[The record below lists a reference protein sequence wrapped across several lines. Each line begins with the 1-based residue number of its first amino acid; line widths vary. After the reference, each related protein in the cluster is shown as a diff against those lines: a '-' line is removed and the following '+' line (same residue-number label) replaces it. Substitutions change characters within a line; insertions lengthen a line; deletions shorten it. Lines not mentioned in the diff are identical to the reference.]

1 MAHLS
6 TEYELLVRDLH
17 AALVRNDQVENVDVR
32 HNVRIAGR
40 SGATHQIDVYWEFRI
55 AGVTYKTCIECKHYN
70 KRVKKSEVAA
80 FITTMSDIGNVTGIF
95 ATTVGYQRGATLLAQ
110 QNGLRLITVNH
121 LLKSVCI
128 TSHVI
133 APYTDILNIKY
144 DLVQAKQRLKEKGL
158 ASYSLTP
165 RWDNSTMF
173 SDAQGNPIKTLK
185 ELMNESIAEDGRGAI
200 RPVNCY
206 ENTEIGL
213 VRVDEIEYRRTTQ
226 VFKSSSE
233 VMLNDTAR
241 AIMEDVLENKAH
253 YLHDDGSISA
263 VEI

>member
-1 MAHLS
+1 MSVAHLS
-6 TEYELLVRDLH
+6 VVRDLH
-17 AALVRNDQVENVDVR
+17 AALVKNDQVENVDVR
-32 HNVRIAGR
+32 HNVRIKGR

-55 AGVTYKTCIECKHYN
+55 AGVAYKTCIECKHYN
-70 KRVKKSEVAA
+70 NKVKKSEVAA
-80 FITTMSDIGNVTGIF
+80 FIATMNDIGNVTGIF
-95 ATTVGYQRGATLLAQ
+95 ATTVGYQKGAALLAQ

-133 APYTDILNIKY
+133 APSTDILGIKY
-144 DLVQAKQRLKEKGL
+144 DLVQAKERLKEKGL
-158 ASYSLTP
+158 ASYSLMP
-165 RWDNSTMF
+165 RWDNNTMF
-173 SDAQGNPIKTLK
+173 FDALGKPAKTLK
-185 ELMNESIAEDGRGAI
+185 QLMNESISEDGLGSI
-200 RPVNCY
+200 RPIDCY
-206 ENTEIGL
+206 EHTDIGL
-213 VRVDEIEYRRTTQ
+213 VRIAEIEYRRTTQ

-233 VMLNDTAR
+233 VLLNDTAK

>member
-6 TEYELLVRDLH
+6 TEYEILVRDLH
-17 AALVRNDQVENVDVR
+17 AALVKNDQVENIDVQ
-32 HNVRIAGR
+32 HNVKIKGR

-70 KRVKKSEVAA
+70 DRVKKSEVAA
-80 FITTMSDIGNVTGIF
+80 FIATMADIGNVTGIF

-121 LLKSVCI
+121 LLKAVCI

-133 APYTDILNIKY
+133 APSTDILDIKY
-144 DLVQAKQRLKEKGL
+144 DLVQAKQRLQERGL
-158 ASYSLTP
+158 TSYSLTS

-173 SDAQGNPIKTLK
+173 FDVYGNPAKTLK
-185 ELMNESIAEDGRGAI
+185 QLLNESISEDGCGSI
-200 RPVNCY
+200 CPEDCY
-206 ENTEIGL
+206 EHTEIGL
-213 VRVDEIEYRRTTQ
+213 VRITEIGYRRTTQ

-233 VMLNDTAR
+233 VVLNDTAR